1 MTENLQNTTFPTTNA
16 EQYEAARSVMP
27 GGVNSPVRAFGSVGG
42 TPRTMVKAAG
52 PYLTDVEGTEYVD
65 LVCSWGPMLLGHN
78 HPAVVEA
85 VHRAVDAGLSFGAS
99 TPDEARLGRLIM
111 DRVPV
116 EHVRMVSTGTE
127 ATMTAIRLARGATG
141 RNLVVKF
148 AGCYHGHSDGLLAA
162 AGSGLATQSLPGSA
176 GVTEAQAAE
185 TLVLPYNDRAA
196 LEAAFAQHGDR
207 IAAVI
212 TEAAP
217 CNMGVVTPQDGFN
230 LFLRQITQDHGA
242 LLIWDEVLTGFR
254 ASDTGYW
261 GLSGRLEGWTP
272 DLWTFG
278 KVIGGGL
285 PTAAVAGRAEHM
297 DLLAPLGPV
306 YQAGTLSGNPVA
318 MASGLATLENAT
330 AEVYETI
337 GRRSEQL
344 ESMLVEALTAEGV
357 DHSIQ
362 RAGTLF
368 SVAFGTSANGVHNYA
383 DAQGQEAF
391 RYGPFFHAMLE
402 HGVYL
407 PPSVFEAWFVS
418 AAHDDAAMERIGA
431 ALPHAAKAAAAAQA

>member
-217 CNMGVVTPQDGFN
+217 CNMGVVAPQDGFN

-318 MASGLATLENAT
+318 MASGLATLVNAT
-330 AEVYETI
+330 AEVYQTI

-418 AAHDDAAMERIGA
+418 AAHDNTAMERIGA

>member
-1 MTENLQNTTFPTTNA
+1 MTENLHNTTFPTTNA

-196 LEAAFAQHGDR
+196 LEAAFA
-207 IAAVI
+207 
-212 TEAAP
+212 
-217 CNMGVVTPQDGFN
+217 
-230 LFLRQITQDHGA
+230 
-242 LLIWDEVLTGFR
+242 
-254 ASDTGYW
+254 
-261 GLSGRLEGWTP
+261 
-272 DLWTFG
+272 
-278 KVIGGGL
+278 
-285 PTAAVAGRAEHM
+285 
-297 DLLAPLGPV
+297 
-306 YQAGTLSGNPVA
+306 
-318 MASGLATLENAT
+318 
-330 AEVYETI
+330 
-337 GRRSEQL
+337 
-344 ESMLVEALTAEGV
+344 
-357 DHSIQ
+357 
-362 RAGTLF
+362 
-368 SVAFGTSANGVHNYA
+368 
-383 DAQGQEAF
+383 
-391 RYGPFFHAMLE
+391 
-402 HGVYL
+402 
-407 PPSVFEAWFVS
+407 
-418 AAHDDAAMERIGA
+418 
-431 ALPHAAKAAAAAQA
+431 